1 MRRGD
6 PELRLEEACIVISRT
21 PEMEEMEKML
31 VDRVLLVTILPGVEN
46 PPRRVTIRNVIDT
59 IMSKCG
65 IEDGISCK
73 LSSPPAHYLF
83 RFNRPEDCTAALNQ
97 SMQMEVNGCTIKFA
111 RWKRSYRGEEALLP
125 FSTVVS
131 LDGFPEDGYERGFVQ
146 KIVNE
151 LGGEF
156 IEHLT
161 PVDLRCV
168 KLKAWI
174 RNPWK
179 LPKKLRLEVPEPF
192 RFTIPDDDDELG
204 IEQSFEVPG
213 TALSRCTFILML
225 LCTFMRLSIHIH
237 C

>member
-1 MRRGD
+1 M
-6 PELRLEEACIVISRT
+6 
-21 PEMEEMEKML
+21 
-31 VDRVLLVTILPGVEN
+31 
-46 PPRRVTIRNVIDT
+46 
-59 IMSKCG
+59 
-65 IEDGISCK
+65 
-73 LSSPPAHYLF
+73 
-83 RFNRPEDCTAALNQ
+83 
-97 SMQMEVNGCTIKFA
+97 
-111 RWKRSYRGEEALLP
+111 
-125 FSTVVS
+125 
-131 LDGFPEDGYERGFVQ
+131 Q